1 MFLSHIDAA
10 MIPRNLLSVLTMK
23 FTQLHALLGTLTLT
37 IATAVPAQAAPW
49 TYGIDSFN
57 DGITGGVAGDNGA
70 FEFFGMAV
78 AEEGDQVFVALNANL
93 LLTGY
98 NSDGAVD
105 GHIGWGD
112 LFLNFSGQNYDTAFA
127 NGDMFA
133 LHISGTDSD
142 SSAQANGLYKVD
154 SAQNVAPNN
163 SGFTTLQDRKN
174 HVDSY
179 GQTEG
184 VGNFDYTSYFNLA
197 ASNKNVMSSG
207 TKLGDIAFLD
217 SAALSAKGLNF
228 GAYNATG
235 SQTFGFSFSK
245 TDLNLPE
252 EFQGNP
258 LIASIF
264 AECNND
270 GMGVKADI
278 DVTIA
283 EIEPETPESVPEPA
297 SVLGILA
304 IAGSA
309 ISLRRRHA

>member
-1 MFLSHIDAA
+1 
-10 MIPRNLLSVLTMK
+10 MK
-23 FTQLHALLGTLTLT
+23 FTQLPALLGTLTLT
-37 IATAVPAQAAPW
+37 IATAIPAQAASW

-57 DGITGGVAGDNGA
+57 DGVTGGDVGNNGA

-78 AEEGDQVFVALNANL
+78 AEEDDNVFVALNANL

-98 NSDGAVD
+98 NSSGAAD

-112 LFLNFSGQNYDTAFA
+112 LFLNFSGQNYEAALA

-142 SSAQANGLYKVD
+142 SSAQVNGLYKVN
-154 SAQNVAPNN
+154 SAQNVAPTN

-174 HVDSY
+174 YVESA
-179 GQTEG
+179 GKTEG
-184 VGNFDYTSYFNLA
+184 IGNFDDNGYFNLA
-197 ASNKNVMSSG
+197 ASHKNVMSSG

-245 TDLNLPE
+245 TDLKLPE
-252 EFQGNP
+252 EFRGNP

-270 GMGVKADI
+270 GVGVKANI
-278 DVTIA
+278 DVAIA
-283 EIEPETPESVPEPA
+283 ETEPEMPESVPEPA

-309 ISLRRRHA
+309 IGLRRRHA